1 MVLLGSPGAGCSGSS
16 VVAPLSARDDLQ
28 SLQDGVPPRGS
39 HQCEDSEG
47 KDHLG
52 ERRKGCIPLGDPDDG
67 PPSDPPP
74 VVQPYFSLR
83 DPRSPVEPTVPRTP
97 MEEPARMVPTFLGT
111 GLRCAELAALTCGD
125 LQGGRG
131 ESALVVQRG
140 KGGNRRVVGIGPALK
155 ALLRQFLD
163 NKEARGESV
172 QAEAPVFAS
181 ERGGGPLDPSA
192 ILRAVAQAYRA
203 IGVRGANVHSL
214 RHTHA
219 RRLLASGAD
228 LAAVQHQ
235 LGHAS
240 LATTGIYL
248 KPTLED
254 RVQAVARMEA
264 ARSNGRTHEKPQRG
278 ADRLARSR
286 LVPANAR

>member
-1 MVLLGSPGAGCSGSS
+1 M
-16 VVAPLSARDDLQ
+16 LQ
-28 SLQDGVPPRGS
+28 
-39 HQCEDSEG
+39 
-47 KDHLG
+47 
-52 ERRKGCIPLGDPDDG
+52 
-67 PPSDPPP
+67 
-74 VVQPYFSLR
+74 
-83 DPRSPVEPTVPRTP
+83 
-97 MEEPARMVPTFLGT
+97 TFLGT

-125 LQGGRG
+125 LQVGRG

-140 KGGNRRVVGIGPALK
+140 KGGKRRVVGIGPALK

-163 NKEARGESV
+163 HKEARGESV

-192 ILRAVAQAYRA
+192 IWRAIAQAYRA
-203 IGVRGANVHSL
+203 VGIRGANVHSL

-235 LGHAS
+235 LGHSS

-254 RVQAVARMEA
+254 RVQAVARMEL
-264 ARSNGRTHEKPQRG
+264 ARGNSMTQEKRQRA

-286 LVPANAR
+286 HAPTKEPGRIASSEKTGAAALHRAPLPRGLPVTK

>member
-1 MVLLGSPGAGCSGSS
+1 MSPLDPTKPQRE
-16 VVAPLSARDDLQ
+16 VR
-28 SLQDGVPPRGS
+28 SLTPD
-39 HQCEDSEG
+39 E
-47 KDHLG
+47 
-52 ERRKGCIPLGDPDDG
+52 ERRLLAYLEGRALKAEATGAWHPIRIH
-67 PPSDPPP
+67 
-74 VVQPYFSLR
+74 VMIQ
-83 DPRSPVEPTVPRTP
+83 
-97 MEEPARMVPTFLGT
+97 TFLGT

-125 LQGGRG
+125 LQVGRG

-140 KGGNRRVVGIGPALK
+140 KGGKRRMVGIGPALK

-163 NKEARGESV
+163 HKEARGESA
-172 QAEAPVFAS
+172 QADAPVFAS

-192 ILRAVAQAYRA
+192 IWRAVAQAYRA
-203 IGVRGANVHSL
+203 VGVRGANVHSL

-264 ARSNGRTHEKPQRG
+264 ARSNGAQGNQQRV
-278 ADRLARSR
+278 ADRLARGRRS
-286 LVPANAR
+286 PANRGRKLAGSGETRPGSPDQAPLAGSVVAGA

>member
-1 MVLLGSPGAGCSGSS
+1 MI
-16 VVAPLSARDDLQ
+16 Q
-28 SLQDGVPPRGS
+28 
-39 HQCEDSEG
+39 
-47 KDHLG
+47 
-52 ERRKGCIPLGDPDDG
+52 
-67 PPSDPPP
+67 
-74 VVQPYFSLR
+74 
-83 DPRSPVEPTVPRTP
+83 
-97 MEEPARMVPTFLGT
+97 TFLGT
-111 GLRCAELAALTCGD
+111 GLRCAELAAMTCGD
-125 LQGGRG
+125 LQVDRG

-140 KGGNRRVVGIGPALK
+140 KGGKRRVVGIGPALK

-163 NKEARGESV
+163 RKDARGEAV
-172 QAEAPVFAS
+172 EANAPVFAS

-192 ILRAVAQAYRA
+192 IWRSVAQAYRVVG
-203 IGVRGANVHSL
+203 IRGANVHSL

-264 ARSNGRTHEKPQRG
+264 ARSDGTQVKDRRL
-278 ADRLARSR
+278 ADRLAQSRRSPTNR
-286 LVPANAR
+286 GRKLASSGHTRPGSQDEAPVAGGVAVLG

>member
-1 MVLLGSPGAGCSGSS
+1 MEVRWMSPLDSTKPQRE
-16 VVAPLSARDDLQ
+16 VR
-28 SLQDGVPPRGS
+28 SLIPD
-39 HQCEDSEG
+39 E
-47 KDHLG
+47 
-52 ERRKGCIPLGDPDDG
+52 ERRLLAHLEGRALKAEATGAWHPI
-67 PPSDPPP
+67 
-74 VVQPYFSLR
+74 
-83 DPRSPVEPTVPRTP
+83 RTHV
-97 MEEPARMVPTFLGT
+97 MIQAFLGT

-125 LQGGRG
+125 LQVGRG

-140 KGGNRRVVGIGPALK
+140 KGGKRRVVGGPALK

-163 NKEARGESV
+163 HKEARGESV
-172 QAEAPVFAS
+172 QVKAPVFAS
-181 ERGGGPLDPSA
+181 ERGGGRLDPSA
-192 ILRAVAQAYRA
+192 IWRAVAQAYRA
-203 IGVRGANVHSL
+203 VGIRGANVHSL

-235 LGHAS
+235 LGHSS

-264 ARSNGRTHEKPQRG
+264 ARSNDTTQGKSPRV

-286 LVPANAR
+286 RMPGNRGRKLATSGETRPESLDEGLTASRVSALA